1 MGRKKMRVILASS
14 SPRRKE
20 LLKSIT
26 EDFEVIVSDSDE
38 SFKEGLTIEEQ
49 SKRIAYL
56 KAKTVFDQTQGDRIV
71 IGADTMVLKGGN
83 IYGKPKDKQE
93 AYQMLSN
100 LQNDMNEVITGLSV
114 LVEKDGEQKEYSD
127 YDIAKVYISAMNDKE
142 IQNWINSGKAMDKAG
157 AYAVQEE
164 FAKYIEKIDGNYATV
179 VGLPIHKVYQVMKQ
193 YLEE

>member
-1 MGRKKMRVILASS
+1 MRVILASS

-71 IGADTMVLKGGN
+71 IGADTMVLKDRA

-93 AYQMLSN
+93 AYQMLSS
-100 LQNDMNEVITGLSV
+100 LQNDMNEVITGMSILI
-114 LVEKDGEQKEYSD
+114 EKDGVQTKYND
-127 YDIAKVYISAMNDKE
+127 YDIAKVYIVSMKERE
-142 IQNWINSGKAMDKAG
+142 IQDWINSGKAMDKAG

-164 FAKYIEKIDGNYATV
+164 FSKYIEKIEGNYATV
-179 VGLPIHKVYQVMKQ
+179 VGLPIHKVYQVIKQ

>member
-1 MGRKKMRVILASS
+1 MRVILASG

-26 EDFEVIVSDSDE
+26 QDFEVIVSNSDE
-38 SFKEGLTIEEQ
+38 SFQEGLIIEEQ

-56 KAKTVFDQTQGDRIV
+56 KAKTVFNQTQGDRIV
-71 IGADTMVLKGGN
+71 IGADTMVLKNGA
-83 IYGKPKDKQE
+83 IYGKPKDKEE
-93 AYQMLSN
+93 AFQMLSN
-100 LQNDMNEVITGLSV
+100 LQNDMNEVLTGMSILI
-114 LVEKDGEQKEYSD
+114 EKDGVQREYND
-127 YDIAKVYISAMNDKE
+127 YDIGKVYISPIEEKE

-164 FAKYIEKIDGNYATV
+164 FGKFIEKIEGNYATV

-193 YLEE
+193 YL

>member
-1 MGRKKMRVILASS
+1 MRVILASS

-26 EDFEVIVSDSDE
+26 EDFEVIISDSDE
-38 SFKEGLTIEEQ
+38 SFQEGLTIEEQ

-71 IGADTMVLKGGN
+71 IGADTMVLKDRA

-93 AYQMLSN
+93 AYEMLSD
-100 LQNDMNEVITGLSV
+100 LQNAMNEVITGVSII
-114 LVEKDGEQKEYSD
+114 VEKDGEQKEYND
-127 YDIAKVYISAMNDKE
+127 YDIAKVYIVSMKDRE
-142 IQNWINSGKAMDKAG
+142 IQDWVNSGKAMDKAG

-164 FAKYIEKIDGNYATV
+164 FSKYIEKIEGNYATV
-179 VGLPIHKVYQVMKQ
+179 VGLPIHKVYQVIKQ
-193 YLEE
+193 YLEK

>member
-26 EDFEVIVSDSDE
+26 EDFEVIISDSDE
-38 SFKEGLTIEEQ
+38 SFQEGLTIEEQ

-71 IGADTMVLKGGN
+71 IGADTMVLKDRA

-93 AYQMLSN
+93 AYEMLSD
-100 LQNDMNEVITGLSV
+100 LQNAMNEVITGVSII
-114 LVEKDGEQKEYSD
+114 VEKDGEQKEYND
-127 YDIAKVYISAMNDKE
+127 YDIAKVYIVSMKDRE
-142 IQNWINSGKAMDKAG
+142 IQDWVNSGKAMDKAG

-164 FAKYIEKIDGNYATV
+164 FSKYIEKIEGNYATV
-179 VGLPIHKVYQVMKQ
+179 VGLPIHKVYQVIKQ
-193 YLEE
+193 YLEK

>member
-1 MGRKKMRVILASS
+1 MRVILASG

-26 EDFEVIVSDSDE
+26 KDFEVIVSNSDE
-38 SFKEGLTIEEQ
+38 SFQEGLTIEEQ

-71 IGADTMVLKGGN
+71 IGADTMVLKNGT

-100 LQNDMNEVITGLSV
+100 LQSAMNEVITGVSV
-114 LVEKDGEQKEYSD
+114 LIEKDGIQKEYSD
-127 YDIAKVYISAMNDKE
+127 YDIGKVYISSMNDRE
-142 IQNWINSGKAMDKAG
+142 IQEWIDSGKAMDKAG

-164 FAKYIEKIDGNYATV
+164 FAKYIEKIEGSYATV
-179 VGLPIHKVYQVMKQ
+179 VGLPIHKVYQVIKQ

>member
-1 MGRKKMRVILASS
+1 MRVILASS

-71 IGADTMVLKGGN
+71 IGADTMVLKDGA

-93 AYQMLSN
+93 AYQMLSS
-100 LQNDMNEVITGLSV
+100 LQNDMNEVITGMSILI
-114 LVEKDGEQKEYSD
+114 EKDGVQTKYND
-127 YDIAKVYISAMNDKE
+127 YDIAKVYIVSMKERE
-142 IQNWINSGKAMDKAG
+142 IQDWINSGKAMDKAG

-164 FAKYIEKIDGNYATV
+164 FSKYIEKIEGNYATV
-179 VGLPIHKVYQVMKQ
+179 VGLPIHKVYQVIKQ

>member
-1 MGRKKMRVILASS
+1 MKIILASG

-26 EDFEVIVSDSDE
+26 KDFEVIVSNSDE
-38 SFKEGLTIEEQ
+38 SFQEGLTIEEQ

-56 KAKTVFDQTQGDRIV
+56 KAKPVFDKTQGDRIV
-71 IGADTMVLKGGN
+71 IGADTMVLKDGA

-100 LQNDMNEVITGLSV
+100 LQSDMNEVITGISII
-114 LVEKDGEQKEYSD
+114 VEKDGEKKEYND
-127 YDIAKVYISAMNDKE
+127 YDIGKVYISSMNDRE
-142 IQNWINSGKAMDKAG
+142 IQDWIDSGKAMDKAG

-164 FAKYIEKIDGNYATV
+164 FGKFIEKIEGSYATV
-179 VGLPIHKVYQVMKQ
+179 VGLPIYKIYQIIKP
-193 YLEE
+193 YLEDNKESE

>member
-1 MGRKKMRVILASS
+1 MRVILASG

-26 EDFEVIVSDSDE
+26 KDFEVIVSNSDE
-38 SFKEGLTIEEQ
+38 SFQEGLTIEEQ

-56 KAKTVFDQTQGDRIV
+56 KAKPVFDQTQGDRIV
-71 IGADTMVLKGGN
+71 IGADTMVLKNGT

-100 LQNDMNEVITGLSV
+100 LQNAMNEVITGISII
-114 LVEKDGEQKEYSD
+114 VEKDGEKKEYSD
-127 YDIAKVYISAMNDKE
+127 YDIGKVYISSMEDRE
-142 IQNWINSGKAMDKAG
+142 IQEWIESGKAMDKAG

-164 FAKYIEKIDGNYATV
+164 FAKYIERIEGSYATV

-193 YLEE
+193 YLEN

>member
-1 MGRKKMRVILASS
+1 MRVILASG

-26 EDFEVIVSDSDE
+26 QDFEVIVSNSDE
-38 SFKEGLTIEEQ
+38 SFEEGLTIEEQ

-56 KAKTVFDQTQGDRIV
+56 KAKTVFDQTHGDRIV
-71 IGADTMVLKGGN
+71 IGADTMVLKDGA

-93 AYQMLSN
+93 AFQMLSN
-100 LQNDMNEVITGLSV
+100 LQNDRNEVLTGMSILI
-114 LVEKDGEQKEYSD
+114 EKDGIQREYSD
-127 YDIAKVYISAMNDKE
+127 YDIGKIYISPMEDKE
-142 IQNWINSGKAMDKAG
+142 IQNWIELGKAMDKAG

-164 FAKYIEKIDGNYATV
+164 FGKYIEKIEGSYATI
-179 VGLPIHKVYQVMKQ
+179 VGLPIHKVYQIVKQ

>member
-1 MGRKKMRVILASS
+1 MRVILASG

-26 EDFEVIVSDSDE
+26 QDFEVVISNSDE
-38 SFKEGLTIEEQ
+38 SFEKGLTIEEQ

-56 KAKTVFDQTQGDRIV
+56 KAKAVFDQTQGDRIV
-71 IGADTMVLKGGN
+71 IGADTMVLKDGA

-93 AYQMLSN
+93 AYQMLLD
-100 LQNDMNEVITGLSV
+100 LQNDRNEVITGISILI
-114 LVEKDGEQKEYSD
+114 EKDGIQREYSD
-127 YDIAKVYISAMNDKE
+127 YDIGKVYISPMEDKE
-142 IQNWINSGKAMDKAG
+142 MQSWINSGKAMDKAG

-164 FAKYIEKIDGNYATV
+164 FGKFIEKIEGSYATI
-179 VGLPIHKVYQVMKQ
+179 VGLPIHKIYQVMKQ